1 VSTSERPYHHG
12 DLRAALT
19 AAAEELLDE
28 GGDGALSLREAARRA
43 GASAPAAYRHFPA
56 KDALLATLAARG
68 FAAFGEALRQA
79 AAAAPGAPLD
89 AMGVAYVDFALARPA
104 RFRLM
109 FGPLIARSRGRDPAL
124 DTARE
129 AAFAALLA
137 QAGSRAAS
145 LRSWGMVH
153 GLAMLLLDGALPA
166 EDPAALVREVL
177 GVTPAAAGGSS
188 SAAPER
194 PVSAGR

>member
-1 VSTSERPYHHG
+1 MSTFNRPYHHG
-12 DLRAALT
+12 DLRAALI

-43 GASAPAAYRHFPA
+43 GVSAPAAYRHFPD
-56 KDALLATLAARG
+56 KDALLATIAARG
-68 FAAFGEALRQA
+68 FSAFGQALREA
-79 AAAAPGAPLD
+79 ASGAPDAPLD

-109 FGPLIARSRGRDPAL
+109 FGPVIARAKGRDPAL
-124 DTARE
+124 DAARE
-129 AAFAALLA
+129 AAFAALSA

-145 LRSWGMVH
+145 LRAWGMVH

-177 GVTPAAAGGSS
+177 GGAPPSPQAA
-188 SAAPER
+188 
-194 PVSAGR
+194 VSAGR